1 MNVAAILK
9 EKGRQ
14 VVTISPDASIRD
26 IAAELMQH
34 GVGALVVVNED
45 NGVIGVISE
54 RDIIAAI
61 AAAGEDALDDPVM
74 LHMQV
79 NPPTATEHDAIPA
92 VIRTMTVSRRRHL
105 PVVEGQRLTGL
116 VSIGDVMKRHIRII
130 EQEHRAMRDY
140 IAQG

>member
-14 VVTISPDASIRD
+14 VVTISPEASIRD

-61 AAAGEDALDDPVM
+61 ASAGEDALDDPVM

-79 NPPTATEHDAIPA
+79 NPPTAAEHDAIPA

>member
-1 MNVAAILK
+1 MNVAAILN
-9 EKGRQ
+9 EKGRH
-14 VVTISPDASIRD
+14 VVTVSPEASIRA
-26 IAAELMQH
+26 IAAELMRH
-34 GVGALVVVNED
+34 CVGALVVVNDD
-45 NGVIGVISE
+45 NGVIGIISE

-74 LHMQV
+74 LHMQI
-79 NPPTATEHDAIPA
+79 NPPTAAEHDP
-92 VIRTMTVSRRRHL
+92 VSTVVRTMTVSRRRHL
-105 PVVEGQRLTGL
+105 PVVEAQRLTGL